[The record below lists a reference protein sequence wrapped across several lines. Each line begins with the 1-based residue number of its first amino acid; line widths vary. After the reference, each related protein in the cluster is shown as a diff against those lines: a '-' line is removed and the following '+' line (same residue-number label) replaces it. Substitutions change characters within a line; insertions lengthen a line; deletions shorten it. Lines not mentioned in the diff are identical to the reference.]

1 MRKDFE
7 KKDKVTSVRLTE
19 EELIEF
25 TEAAEKKG
33 LTLGSYLRECAR
45 HRNDSLNPCLLVH
58 MQNVMNAAVE
68 LIRKYEPKNTKTA
81 ENLEKEM
88 KELWDILN

>member
-1 MRKDFE
+1 MRKNFE
-7 KKDKVTSVRLTE
+7 KKDKITSVRLTE

-25 TEAAEKKG
+25 TKAAEKKG

-45 HRNDSLNPCLLVH
+45 HRNNSLEPCILVH

-68 LIRKYEPKNTKTA
+68 LIRRYEPQNTKTA
-81 ENLEKEM
+81 EKLESEM
-88 KELWDILN
+88 RELWKKLN

>member
-58 MQNVMNAAVE
+58 IQNVMNTAVE
-68 LIRKYEPKNTKTA
+68 LILRYEPKNKKTV
-81 ENLEKEM
+81 EKLEKEM
-88 KELWDILN
+88 KELWKRLN

>member
-19 EELIEF
+19 EEHIEF
-25 TEAAEKKG
+25 TEAAEKEG
-33 LTLGSYLRECAR
+33 LTLGGYLRECAR
-45 HRNDSLNPCLLVH
+45 HRNTSLEPCLLVH
-58 MQNVMNAAVE
+58 IQNVMNAAIE

-81 ENLEKEM
+81 EKLEKEM
-88 KELWDILN
+88 KELWNKLN

>member
-7 KKDKVTSVRLTE
+7 KKELPRAIRLSDADYNDFKET
-19 EELIEF
+19 
-25 TEAAEKKG
+25 AKKEG
-33 LTLGSYLRECAR
+33 KTFGAFMRDCAR
-45 HRNDSLNPCLLVH
+45 HRNTSLEPCLLVH
-58 MQNVMNAAVE
+58 MQNVMNAAME

-88 KELWDILN
+88 KELWDKLN

>member
-1 MRKDFE
+1 MRNEFE
-7 KKDKVTSVRLTE
+7 KKSKVTSVRLTE

-45 HRNDSLNPCLLVH
+45 HQNNSLEPCLVVH

-68 LIRKYEPKNTKTA
+68 LIYRYEPQNKETVEKM
-81 ENLEKEM
+81 EKEM
-88 KELWDILN
+88 EELWSKLN